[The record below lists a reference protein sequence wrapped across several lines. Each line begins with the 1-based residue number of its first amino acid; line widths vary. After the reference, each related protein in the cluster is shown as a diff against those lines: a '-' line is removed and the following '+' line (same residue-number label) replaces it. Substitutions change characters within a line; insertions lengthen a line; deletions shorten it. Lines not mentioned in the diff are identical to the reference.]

1 MQPLVKVDG
10 YNSLLKDTKNGGVV
24 NVDKKTYEQHLLTKN
39 NAKQKLQEQ
48 NVTKETIANLQQDV
62 KSLKDDIFSIK
73 EMLMQLTEK
82 GR

>member
-39 NAKQKLQEQ
+39 IAKQKLQEQ